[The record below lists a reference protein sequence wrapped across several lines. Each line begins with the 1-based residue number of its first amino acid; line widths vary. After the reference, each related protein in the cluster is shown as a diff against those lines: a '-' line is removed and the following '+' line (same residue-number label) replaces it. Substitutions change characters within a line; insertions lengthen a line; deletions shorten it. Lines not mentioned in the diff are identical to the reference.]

1 MVSGDGAVS
10 AEVVVDALLQPDGAA
25 SAALEAESVARVRH
39 ELQRLPRWQQ
49 ALAAATAAP
58 RDAAARAALT
68 GAVDEVLGFNSALA
82 QSLRLTDAA
91 AAAAP
96 AAPSAAA
103 VPGGGAPSFE
113 KAPPPTLIATPAV
126 PAAPAAPPAPP
137 APPSAAPFAPPSA
150 APSAPPSAAPFA
162 APAAPGLPPAPPAA
176 PPGAPA
182 APVYPALPTGA
193 PVDPAVLAKRKRIAL
208 GVGAVVVVGGL
219 ILLGSTVFGGGGA
232 PHLPGSVEGE
242 KLRASSAKGDYP
254 DWNDMNASMT
264 KLGVQ
269 DIQGAVYGE
278 VPEAEADS
286 PFGGSDR
293 EARWN
298 VVIGKPGPGFQQWV
312 AQMASSADESDAPH
326 VVESSLDGTMYCDSY
341 DPDDSA
347 RTRARKEITCVWS
360 DSDHLIVVIGTGVD
374 ENLPPKVLERIHRGS
389 EH

>member
-1 MVSGDGAVS
+1 MVTGDGAVS

-58 RDAAARAALT
+58 QDAAARAALT

-82 QSLRLTDAA
+82 QSLRLAPGAA
-91 AAAAP
+91 AATATAAT
-96 AAPSAAA
+96 A
-103 VPGGGAPSFE
+103 PGGGAPSFE
-113 KAPPPTLIATPAV
+113 KAPPPTV

-137 APPSAAPFAPPSA
+137 VPPSAAPAAPPF
-150 APSAPPSAAPFA
+150 APPSAAPFA
-162 APAAPGLPPAPPAA
+162 APSAPGLPPTPPPAPPAA
-176 PPGAPA
+176 PSGAPFA
-182 APVYPALPTGA
+182 PGVPVYPALPAGA

-208 GVGAVVVVGGL
+208 GVGAVVVVSGL
-219 ILLGSTVFGGGGA
+219 ILLGSTLFGGGDA

-242 KLRASSAKGDYP
+242 KLRASSAKGDLP
-254 DWNDMNASMT
+254 DWKDMNSSMT

-269 DIQGAVYGE
+269 DLQGAAYGA

-293 EARWN
+293 EARWK
-298 VVIGKPGPGFQQWV
+298 VVIGKPGPGFQQWI
-312 AQMASSADESDAPH
+312 AEMASSADESDAPH
-326 VVESSLDGTMYCDSY
+326 VVKSGLDGTMYCDSY

-360 DSDHLIVVIGTGVD
+360 DSDHLIIVIGTGVD
-374 ENLPPKVLERIHRGS
+374 ENLPPKVLERVHRGS